1 MLDIIKTLTWRDL
14 VDILFLSL
22 VAYQLFT
29 WFRGTKALRVLIGL
43 VVLGGVYSGAKF
55 WGLFMTTWVFQILW
69 QVLVILLLILFQAEI
84 RQVLEKV
91 SPLRFLR
98 PRRHYS
104 EADVIDDLARS
115 AFDLARDRIGAI
127 IVWAREDDPA
137 EFIRAGQPVMALPTS
152 ALIKSIFNPQSP
164 AHDGAVVISGGRLT
178 EMGCFLPLT
187 DREDLP
193 EKFGTRHRAAVGLCE
208 KADSVC
214 LVVSEERGEVTT
226 AVGGEIKTWGSPEVL
241 AARLKEW
248 LGVEQPAGPTLRGFL
263 RGAFIENWGAK
274 IGALVLV
281 ALAWLV
287 LASAQTISTTV
298 SVPIH
303 YANIPVGLQ
312 LDPNT
317 IRQVKMEV
325 SGPRRR
331 LVSLKPTEVKV
342 HVNLQ
347 GLASGSHLVRFTSQ
361 DVELPL
367 GLTINR
373 VYPQNIEIRLQPEQT
388 GTSSPKG
395 PLPVRPQGD

>member
-98 PRRHYS
+98 PKRHYS

-115 AFDLARDRIGAI
+115 VFDLAGDRIGAI
-127 IVWAREDDPA
+127 IVWAREDDPS

-152 ALIKSIFNPQSP
+152 TLIKSIFNPQAP
-164 AHDGAVVISGGRLT
+164 AHDGAVVIAGGRLS
-178 EMGCFLPLT
+178 EMGSFLPLT
-187 DREDLP
+187 EREDLP
-193 EKFGTRHRAAVGLCE
+193 EIFGTRHRAAIGLCE
-208 KADSVC
+208 KTDSVC

-226 AVGGEIKTWGSPEVL
+226 AVGGEIKTWSTPESL

-263 RGAFIENWGAK
+263 RGVLIENWSAK

-281 ALAWLV
+281 ALTWLI
-287 LASAQTISTTV
+287 LASAQTINTTA
-298 SVPIH
+298 SVQVY
-303 YANIPVGLQ
+303 YANIPSGLQ
-312 LDPNT
+312 LHRDT
-317 IRQVKMEV
+317 IKQVNMEI

-331 LVSLKPTEVKV
+331 LVSFNPEEVKV

-347 GLASGSHLVRFTSQ
+347 GFTPGRHLVRFTSQ

-373 VYPQNIEIRLQPEQT
+373 VYPQNIEIELDPEQT
-388 GTSSPKG
+388 GPSSPRQ
-395 PLPVRPQGD
+395 PQPVRPQRN